1 MGTATGAQL
10 LARMLKAEDVRHV
23 FTLSGLHIAPI
34 YAACVEE
41 GIHIV
46 DTRHEQA
53 AAHAADATA
62 RLTRGIGVACVT
74 AGPGV
79 TDALTGIA
87 NAWAASSPVLLLG
100 GAAPSFNAGKGSL
113 QEMEQVD
120 LFTRITKWSDRVPS
134 PDRIP
139 TFLARAFRLMLTGRP
154 GPVFLELPWD
164 VLSNGVD
171 EDDCKLPS
179 RYRTHARMPGDPR
192 FVEKAAELLARS
204 ERPAII
210 GGSSIWWDDAAA
222 PLVALAERVS
232 APVYLNGAGRGSL
245 PADHPHFF
253 SLSRKDALEK
263 ADVVLIAGT
272 PLDFRLGYGAGIGE
286 EAKIVQ
292 IDSDASEIGRNRAVE
307 VGIIGDS
314 RSVLTQ
320 LVDAMAS
327 RREGALASQR
337 EGAAGGVQRPTEW
350 LRSLRE
356 TEARKASRQAE
367 YEKSDQRPVHH
378 FRLARELDAVARAA
392 GDSMFVADGGNW
404 VAIAAKVIGLRK
416 PGRWL
421 DPGPLGCLGVGA
433 PFAIAAKLLH
443 PDRTVFVIQGDGSFG
458 LNGMDFET
466 ALRFKLPMVCVVG
479 NDAAWGQIRL
489 PQVQLFGEDKSPGT
503 LLAPTRYDK
512 IVEAMGGHGEHVTEP
527 SQIRPALERA
537 VESGTVACVNVMLD
551 PEAPAQSG
559 AQGYAI

>member
-1 MGTATGAQL
+1 MGNSTGAQL
-10 LARMLKAEDVRHV
+10 LARMLKAEGVRHV

-34 YAACVEE
+34 YAACIEE
-41 GIHIV
+41 GIGIV

-62 RLTRGIGVACVT
+62 RLTRGIGVVTVT

-87 NAWAASSPVLLLG
+87 NAYAAASPVLLLG
-100 GAAPSFNAGKGSL
+100 GAAPTFNAGKGSL

-120 LFTRITKWSDRVPS
+120 LFTRITKWSDRVPL
-134 PDRIP
+134 PERVP
-139 TFLARAFRLMLTGRP
+139 TYLAKAFRTMLTGRP

-171 EDDCKLPS
+171 DDECKLPVS
-179 RYRTHARMPGDPR
+179 YRTQARQPGDPD
-192 FVEKAAELLARS
+192 FVERAARLLSRA
-204 ERPAII
+204 ERPVVIA
-210 GGSSIWWDDAAA
+210 GGSTWWDDAAMQLA
-222 PLVALAERVS
+222 AFAERLG

-245 PADHPHFF
+245 SADHPHFF
-253 SLSRKDALEK
+253 SHTRKDALAE

-286 EAKIVQ
+286 NAQIVQ
-292 IDSDASEIGRNRAVE
+292 IDSDPTEIGRNRAVE

-314 RSVLTQ
+314 RSVLQQ
-320 LVDAMAS
+320 LTTALDGQP
-327 RREGALASQR
+327 RTGA
-337 EGAAGGVQRPTEW
+337 W
-350 LRSLRE
+350 LRGLRE
-356 TEARKASRQAE
+356 RERAKAERQAV
-367 YEKSDQRPVHH
+367 YERSDQVPIHH
-378 FRLARELDAVARAA
+378 FRLARELDEVARAA

-404 VAIAAKVIGLRK
+404 VAIAAKVIQLRK

-443 PDRTVFVIQGDGSFG
+443 PDRPVFVIQGDGSFG
-458 LNGMDFET
+458 LNGFDFET

-489 PQVQLFGEDKSPGT
+489 PQVQLFGPEKSPAT

-512 IVEAMGGHGEHVTEP
+512 VVEALGGYGEHVTEP
-527 SQIRPALERA
+527 AQIRPALERA
-537 VESGTVACVNVMLD
+537 VASGTVACVNVMLD
-551 PEAPAQSG
+551 PDAPAASG